1 MHLYVSVFQLIKAWF
16 SEVFNM
22 SHYHKY
28 NSGTYILTQVQKA
41 FSKHSMP
48 SKISDPHELLNTR
61 ISNLSSFLFLNTS
74 VLKGSLLKTV
84 CLFLEMGGGFLTSF
98 YKPDLQ
104 KQSRFWTNS
113 ARVAKLYANLHPP
126 ASGWLFFFFPVRH
139 MLEKLTGTLVTVV
152 IQPGFSVFDLKSD
165 MHKNH
170 ALWSYEVGHSR
181 ILIRN

>member
-84 CLFLEMGGGFLTSF
+84 CLFFEMGGVFLPAFTNLTCKSSLDSGQILLEQQNYMQTYTHQHLDDCF
-98 YKPDLQ
+98 FL
-104 KQSRFWTNS
+104 SSWT
-113 ARVAKLYANLHPP
+113 
-126 ASGWLFFFFPVRH
+126 
-139 MLEKLTGTLVTVV
+139 
-152 IQPGFSVFDLKSD
+152 
-165 MHKNH
+165 H
-170 ALWSYEVGHSR
+170 A
-181 ILIRN
+181 